1 MDVGDPMTGDLVS
14 ALPLLLF
21 FFFFRV
27 ALDDN

>member
-21 FFFFRV
+21 FFFGV
-27 ALDDN
+27 ALDEN